1 MTMGVLI
8 SQSGGTVTADASSD
22 YSTAAYFEFYWS
34 AGNPEHAINPTYQK
48 VYPQIS
54 GMWSKA
60 TGSTNLQHAQHYE
73 GEISVRV
80 VSYNSEGVRMDEASN
95 KMIASY

>member
-1 MTMGVLI
+1 MTMGVLL
-8 SQSGGTVTADASSD
+8 SQSGGTVSAEASSD
-22 YSTAAYFEFYWS
+22 YSSASYFEFYWT
-34 AGNPEHAINPTYQK
+34 AGNSDHDINPTSQK
-48 VYPQIS
+48 VDTHIS

-60 TGSTNLQHAQHYE
+60 TGSTNLKHAQFYE

-80 VSYNSEGVRMDEASN
+80 MSYNSDGLKMDEASN

>member
-1 MTMGVLI
+1 MTMGVLL
-8 SQSGGTVTADASSD
+8 SQSGGTVTAEASSD
-22 YSTAAYFEFYWS
+22 YSSASYFEFYWA

-48 VYPQIS
+48 VHTHVS

-60 TGSTNLQHAQHYE
+60 TGTTNLQHAQFYE

-80 VSYNSEGVRMDEASN
+80 VSYNSDGTRMDEASN